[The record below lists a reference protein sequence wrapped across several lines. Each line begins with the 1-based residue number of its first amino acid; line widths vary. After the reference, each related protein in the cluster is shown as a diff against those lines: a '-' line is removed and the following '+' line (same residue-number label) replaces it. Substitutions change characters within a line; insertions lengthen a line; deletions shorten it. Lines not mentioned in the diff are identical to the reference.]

1 MLCAIGASYLVLGQ
15 NAPIGWSKL
24 SNDGKQSGH
33 SRTSSATEELVAF
46 ILGGFSAPINV
57 STAERSRRK
66 VAAKGPRA
74 K

>member
-15 NAPIGWSKL
+15 SAPIGWSKL
-24 SNDGKQSGH
+24 SNGGTQSGR
-33 SRTSSATEELVAF
+33 SRASGAAEELVAF